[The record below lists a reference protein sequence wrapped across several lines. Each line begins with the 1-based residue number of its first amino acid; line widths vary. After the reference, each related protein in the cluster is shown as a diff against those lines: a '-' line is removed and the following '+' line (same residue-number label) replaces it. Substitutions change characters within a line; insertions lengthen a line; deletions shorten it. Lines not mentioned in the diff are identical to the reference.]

1 LSYLDTSILV
11 PAYCREPLSTKV
23 DVLLQQSSSLTIS
36 NLTEVEFYSAL
47 SRKVRQQQLTVDEA
61 QQLTADFRADLAA
74 GIYHRLPIEAIHYQ
88 TAETWI
94 SQFNTVLRTLDALH
108 LATASTAQIRLV
120 TGDIGLAQSAQ
131 ILGIAVDLILP

>member
-11 PAYCREPLSTKV
+11 PAYCLEPLSTKV
-23 DVLLQQSSSLTIS
+23 DALLQQSTSLTIS

-61 QQLTADFRADLAA
+61 QQLATNFRADLAA
-74 GIYHRLPIEAIHYQ
+74 GIYQRLSIEAIHYQ
-88 TAETWI
+88 IAETWI
-94 SQFNTVLRTLDALH
+94 SQFSTVLRTLDALH
-108 LATASTAQIRLV
+108 LATANAAQIRLV

-131 ILGIAVDLILP
+131 ILGLAVDLILP